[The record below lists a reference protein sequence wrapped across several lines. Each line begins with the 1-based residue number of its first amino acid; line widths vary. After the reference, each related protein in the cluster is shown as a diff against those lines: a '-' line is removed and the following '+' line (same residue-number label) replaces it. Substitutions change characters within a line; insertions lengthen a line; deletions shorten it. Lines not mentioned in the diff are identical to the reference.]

1 MSFNSALS
9 GLRAASSDLSVVGNN
24 VANASTVG
32 FKSSRTEFADVYA
45 NSQIGSGSN
54 AIGSGVVVSD
64 VAQKFTQ
71 GSVNFTGNALDL
83 AVNGNGFFIFD
94 NGGDVSYSR
103 SGALGQ
109 DKNGFIVNDLNE
121 KLQGFTVNNA
131 GDVSGSLSDIQI
143 STASQPPQASSR
155 VDSQVNLN
163 ATEVAIS
170 QAVLPFDATDQST
183 YHSAT
188 SLAVYDS
195 IGNSHVL
202 TEYFIKRGQNDWDMI
217 VQIDGADIGLA
228 GAEEKI
234 DITFN
239 TDGSIQ
245 APLTAINLSNWAPGT
260 GAVTPSPFSVDF
272 GNTTQFG
279 SPFSINNLTQDGFTT
294 GRLVGLDVADGG
306 SLFARYTNGQS
317 TILAVIGLANFNNA
331 QGLSQSGGT
340 AWRETFT
347 SGAAVVGAP
356 GTSSLGAVQ
365 SGALEDS
372 NVEISE
378 ELVRLIIAQR
388 NYQAN
393 AKTIEAE
400 NAVTQAILN
409 LR

>member
-24 VANASTVG
+24 IANASTVG

-64 VAQKFTQ
+64 VAQQFTQ

-109 DKNGFIVNDLNE
+109 DKNGFIVNDLSE
-121 KLQGFTVNNA
+121 KLQGFTVNSA

-143 STASQPPQASSR
+143 STASQPPQASSQ
-155 VDSQVNLN
+155 VISQVNLN
-163 ATEVAIS
+163 ATDVPII
-170 QAVLPFDATDQST
+170 QAALPFNATDQST
-183 YHSAT
+183 YHAAT

-195 IGNSHVL
+195 VGNSHVL

-245 APLTAINLSNWAPGT
+245 SPLTAITLSNWDPGT

-272 GNTTQFG
+272 GDTTQFG

-317 TILAVIGLANFNNA
+317 TVLAVIGLANFNNP

-356 GTSSLGAVQ
+356 GTSSLGVVQ

-378 ELVRLIIAQR
+378 ELVRLIVAQR

>member
-24 VANASTVG
+24 VSNASTVG

-45 NSQIGSGSN
+45 NSQLGGGAN

-64 VAQKFTQ
+64 VAQQFSQ

-83 AVNGNGFFIFD
+83 AVNGNGFFIFNN
-94 NGGDVSYSR
+94 NGEVSYSR
-103 SGALGQ
+103 AGALGQ
-109 DKNGFIVNDLNE
+109 DKNGSIVNDTGG
-121 KLQGFTVNNA
+121 KLQGFAVNA
-131 GDVSGSLSDIQI
+131 LGEADGSLSDIQI
-143 STASQPPQASSR
+143 TSANQAPLATSSVTAKVN
-155 VDSQVNLN
+155 VD
-163 ATEVAIS
+163 ATEIAINA
-170 QAVLPFDATDQST
+170 AVIPFDSTDQST
-183 YHSAT
+183 YHAAT

-195 IGNSHVL
+195 LGNSHVL
-202 TEYFIKRGQNDWDMI
+202 TEYFIKRADNDWDMI
-217 VQIDGADIGLA
+217 IQIDGADIGA
-228 GAEEKI
+228 GGAEQKV
-234 DITFN
+234 DVTFN
-239 TDGSIQ
+239 TDGSL
-245 APLTAINLSNWAPGT
+245 AGPLASVTLPNWAPGT
-260 GAVTPSPFSVDF
+260 GATSPSSFSVNLT
-272 GNTTQFG
+272 GTTQFG
-279 SPFSINNLTQDGFTT
+279 SAFSVNDLAQDGFTT

-317 TILAVIGLANFNNA
+317 TKLAIIGLANFNNT
-331 QGLSQSGGT
+331 QGLTQSGDS
-340 AWRETFT
+340 AWRETFD
-347 SGAAVVGAP
+347 SGPAIIGAP
-356 GTSSLGAVQ
+356 GTSSLGVVQ